1 MQEIPSSAVTY
12 LSASDNHMT
21 ILRRYGPPL
30 QWKVVTLDVGIGDMT
45 FLSRATSI
53 MEMKCHSIIGTMKKY
68 GKLSPEERRTA
79 RIAIPIKLRFVFCKF
94 WSRCFVNIVVS
105 TIDLL

>member
-1 MQEIPSSAVTY
+1 MQEILASA
-12 LSASDNHMT
+12 LRHIIESDNHMI
-21 ILRRYGPPL
+21 ILRKFGPPL

-94 WSRCFVNIVVS
+94 WSRCFVNFVVS